1 MRQSSPL
8 ASSRSSVLIR
18 SRFDLARRSPLRA
31 ANEPNECKT
40 SATGSPDVA
49 GVHRVTSSARSSIS
63 LTRTPASISS
73 STPQPPQDVRDRLD
87 KLTQQSVLPL
97 PRAPLLTSTPA
108 YPKGSPM
115 SPRPHLFGDPQSDPS
130 AHPDRVLPSDL
141 LTMEDYR
148 RMRYTATK
156 RSVIGGAAGGIGAA
170 LAARFLYPKPLTANA
185 LILIGGGERITGRVQ
200 AESVGVGIASATY
213 ASGSYL
219 KNEIRQVREKADL
232 MSTPKAED
240 GSYLFGDRAI
250 AKDNTPS
257 LAEPPVVPGPPPVAS
272 NIATPDRSRWG
283 VLGEGREE
291 GELRDPFF
299 RPGVP
304 RRDV

>member
-1 MRQSSPL
+1 MSETASTSSP
-8 ASSRSSVLIR
+8 
-18 SRFDLARRSPLRA
+18 
-31 ANEPNECKT
+31 NT
-40 SATGSPDVA
+40 
-49 GVHRVTSSARSSIS
+49 
-63 LTRTPASISS
+63 
-73 STPQPPQDVRDRLD
+73 
-87 KLTQQSVLPL
+87 
-97 PRAPLLTSTPA
+97 

-185 LILIGGGERITGRVQ
+185 LILIGG
-200 AESVGVGIASATY
+200 GVGIASATY